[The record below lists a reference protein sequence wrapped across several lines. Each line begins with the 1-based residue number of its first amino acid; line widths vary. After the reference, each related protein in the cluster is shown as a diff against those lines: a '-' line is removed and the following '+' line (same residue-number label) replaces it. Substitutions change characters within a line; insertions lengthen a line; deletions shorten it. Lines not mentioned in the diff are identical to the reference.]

1 MRAYARYGRGLK
13 FVPFLWAYQNERPSD
28 LLLMT
33 VEVNGIERL
42 FYFAAVYVPG
52 SLYIVPLSRFDEP
65 VAMEKLKAKY
75 LVNKVMRPELLRRE
89 PIRYE
94 VRMGGKQTEN

>member
-52 SLYIVPLSRFDEP
+52 SLYIVRLVGLMNLLLWRNLKQVPSQQGHAAR
-65 VAMEKLKAKY
+65 VAEARA
-75 LVNKVMRPELLRRE
+75 NS
-89 PIRYE
+89 I
-94 VRMGGKQTEN
+94 